1 MSRRSIASALAALV
15 ACLAF
20 IVAAPAARQ
29 AVPDSGLVG
38 LQLLLRKLAVA
49 GTVMHVTAH
58 PDDENNALLAKQSHG
73 DGLRVVLATAT
84 RGTGG
89 QNEIGP
95 ELFDALG
102 VLRTEELLA
111 AHRYDGAE
119 QRFARAV
126 DFGYSFSIDE
136 SFEKWGRDAIV
147 GDYVRL
153 VRIIRPDVMVTMR
166 PDIGGGGQH
175 HQASALIGLEAF
187 RAAGDAARY
196 TEQLAEGL
204 RAWQPAKIY
213 TSAYYGFFRGEPKPD
228 DFESL
233 LAFDADTWDP
243 LLGRTYNEIGSR
255 ARAMHK
261 CQGFGQLLALP
272 GPFVIRYRLADTT
285 LAHQKSTP
293 ETSMLDGLD
302 LSLPGLA
309 RRFAGASP
317 PKRLTDTLA
326 AIDAS
331 VKEAANR
338 AASGRPEDASAPL
351 AAGLTSTR
359 ELRGWLSG
367 SGLSPDAAYEI
378 DFRLARTESLFQDAL
393 AAAQGLRLEAL
404 SETGIVTPGQA
415 VKLRIIAANRGGV
428 PADLRRVVISGLQT
442 TSACDAGP
450 LAGGSV
456 RNCELDATV
465 PHDAALTEPHFRRS
479 PEAARYI
486 VEKDVPF
493 GYPFRP
499 TPFRARFEFVVAG
512 APVSVDQAIQYRY
525 EGNIFSG
532 EKRSELLVVP
542 ALSVRVEP
550 EIAIVPSGAQAG
562 ERSRDV
568 RVTVTSSAPQAVDA
582 AVTVEAPHGWRVEP
596 ARHDVRFARPG
607 EASTVRFS
615 VRAPDAF
622 TGGQQAITAV
632 VSALGR
638 RWTKGFDVVEYPH
651 IRRRHIYAPSS
662 TTVKA
667 IDVNVPE
674 GLRIGYVMGVG
685 DQVPQAIEQLG
696 ADVRLLSAAD
706 LASGDLSQYDAI
718 VTGVRAYERRG
729 DLRAYNHRLI
739 QYAEQGG
746 VVLVQYNKF
755 EFNAAQYGPYPVKV
769 SSGRVTDET
778 APILMLVPDH
788 PVFNTPNRIDE
799 RAWADWVQERGLYF
813 LGERDD
819 RYVDLLEL
827 TDPFP
832 ENAGPKRGALVEAR
846 VGRGRWV
853 YVGLG
858 LWRQLPAGTNG
869 AYKLLAN
876 LLALGRAER

>member
-1 MSRRSIASALAALV
+1 MSRRPFALALAALF
-15 ACLAF
+15 AF
-20 IVAAPAARQ
+20 LVTAPAARDV
-29 AVPDSGLVG
+29 VPDSGLVG

-111 AHRYDGAE
+111 AHRFDGAE

-126 DFGYSFSIDE
+126 DFGYSFSVEE
-136 SFEKWGRDAIV
+136 SFEKWGREEIV

-153 VRIIRPDVMVTMR
+153 VRLIRPDVMVTMR
-166 PDIGGGGQH
+166 PDLGGGGQH
-175 HQASALIGLEAF
+175 HQASAHIGLEAF
-187 RAAGDAARY
+187 RAAGDPARY
-196 TEQLAEGL
+196 AEQLTEGL
-204 RAWQPAKIY
+204 HAWQPAKIY

-228 DFESL
+228 DFDSL

-243 LLGRTYNEIGSR
+243 LLGSTYNEIGSR

-285 LAHQKSTP
+285 LPGQKGKR

-309 RRFAGASP
+309 RRFAGSNP
-317 PKRLTDTLA
+317 PKRLTDALA
-326 AIDAS
+326 AIDTS
-331 VKEAANR
+331 VKEAGRHAS
-338 AASGRPEDASAPL
+338 SGRLEDALGPL
-351 AAGLTSTR
+351 AAGLASTR
-359 ELRGWLSG
+359 ELRGWLNA
-367 SGLSPDAAYEI
+367 SGLSSDAVYEL
-378 DFRLARTESLFQDAL
+378 DFRLARTESLFEDAL
-393 AAAQGLRLEAL
+393 ATAQGLRLEAL
-404 SETGIVTPGQA
+404 SDTGIVTPGQP
-415 VKLRIIAANRGGV
+415 VKLRIIAANRGAV
-428 PADLRRVVISGLQT
+428 PVELQRVVISGLQT
-442 TSACDAGP
+442 TGVCEAGV
-450 LAGGSV
+450 LEGASV
-456 RNCELDATV
+456 RNCEIEATV
-465 PHDAALTEPHFRRS
+465 PEDAPLTEPHFRRS
-479 PEAARYI
+479 REAARYI
-486 VEKDVPF
+486 VDKDVPF

-499 TPFRARFEFVVAG
+499 TPFRARFEFVIAG
-512 APVSVDQAIQYRY
+512 APVSVDGPIQYRY

-542 ALSVRVEP
+542 ALSVRVQP
-550 EIAIVPSGAQAG
+550 EIAIVPTGAEAG
-562 ERSRDV
+562 ERVRDV
-568 RVTVTSSAPQAVDA
+568 QVTVTSSAPRPMNAT
-582 AVTVEAPHGWRVEP
+582 VTIETPQGWRVEP
-596 ARHDVRFARPG
+596 ARQDVRFARAG

-615 VRAPDAF
+615 VTPPESLAEGEQ
-622 TGGQQAITAV
+622 TITAV
-632 VSALGR
+632 VSAGGR

-651 IRRRHIYAPSS
+651 VRRRHIYAPSS
-662 TTVKA
+662 TVVKA
-667 IDVNVPE
+667 IDVAVPK
-674 GLRIGYVMGVG
+674 GLRVGYVMGVG

-696 ADVRLLSAAD
+696 VELRLLTAGD
-706 LASGDLSQYDAI
+706 LAAGDLSQYDVI

-755 EFNAAQYGPYPVKV
+755 EFNAAQYGPYPAKV

-778 APILMLVPDH
+778 SPVAVLVPDH
-788 PVFNTPNRIDE
+788 PVFNMPNRIDE

-813 LGERDD
+813 LGERDH
-819 RYVDLLEL
+819 RYVDLVEL

-846 VGRGRWV
+846 VGRGRWI
-853 YVGLG
+853 YIGLG
-858 LWRQLPAGTNG
+858 LWRQLPAGTTG

-876 LLALGRAER
+876 LLALGDAER